1 MKRIKYLFFA
11 VAALAAISCAKEL
24 VETGKPDAEGCYGV
38 YFPEDQEYSGSIDLD
53 PTDPTDLTFT
63 IARTVE
69 NGDIT
74 VPVTVKTSAEGI
86 FAVDPVTFEDG
97 QKEAEFSVH
106 FPSAEIGKTYD
117 CTLLLED
124 PQYVSS
130 YNLNPVS
137 IAFSVS
143 RVKWNRVYGK
153 MVNGVWTRTTEDDA
167 DKVEYGAW
175 RDDIISSLFDLS
187 SPYPVNDSLEV
198 YERDDKPGYYRIP
211 DVYNNYMLYLVYG
224 KRYGIDE
231 FVAGEDYTPG
241 TYSYI
246 DATDPSNIGLPYQR
260 NGAYY
265 GGYGDFIFWSPTET
279 DGSYSY
285 PGTLENGAITFP
297 AKAFDL
303 QMANYS
309 GTYYANYNGK
319 FAFLLPGAVFTDYS
333 LSLKIGSCTEGVIP
347 VGFIAG
353 ADVAK
358 VIYEIYE
365 GKLDDGEIYENTL
378 ALEADSEAKT
388 VDLEKS
394 VVQVSGLKTGI
405 YTVIAVS
412 YSENA
417 GTYTVQKSTS
427 DSFNYIA
434 EGDSVPVVVSA
445 GIGSAE
451 KYTPQGVNT
460 DNSVEVYVYGSD
472 LTDVKMAV
480 VQASQFKAD
489 SASVA
494 ASLLESDSVSD
505 EVLKEING
513 TGYIDVIA
521 GLMPGTEYVLMVY
534 ATNGYEEDII
544 VSETSQYTTGDPLP
558 IYQNFDAADMTD
570 DLCPE
575 TSEGFFGKYN
585 FYAVDK
591 TGKTGLREYISK
603 VTVADNTEIPDSEAD
618 EDGYKDEYVN
628 ISGLFKQVKDYFK
641 DENFDDTMVWDY
653 YGGILYSLG
662 SQTLGQCGGYY
673 MMPWASEA
681 TKGIYNYTFTGWIIG
696 GFVRDGYIAFTGSP
710 SLVSKY
716 NLDFNGIALMVYKDA
731 EYSSPVSYIAWYEDL
746 LLVEESKD
754 DNGVA
759 PKPSS
764 AATAELHR
772 ISDEISSMKFNC
784 VQPEKIQVREAI
796 RNAKKSPRLYS
807 ASANVVGQ
815 RTVKAASFKAVS
827 VEAEKSSPAKG
838 DGSLSLKA
846 KKF

>member
-11 VAALAAISCAKEL
+11 VAALAAVSCAKEL

-38 YFPEDQEYSGSIDLD
+38 YFPEDQAYSGSIDLN

-63 IARTVE
+63 VARTVE

-74 VPVTVKTSAEGI
+74 VPVTVKTSTEGI
-86 FAVDPVTFEDG
+86 FTVDPVTFEDG

-106 FPSAEIGKTYD
+106 FPSAEVGKTYD

-175 RDDIISSLFDLS
+175 RDDIISSLFNLS
-187 SPYPVNDSLEV
+187 SPYPVNDSLKV

-211 DVYNNYMLYLVYG
+211 DVYNNYMLYLLYG
-224 KRYGIDE
+224 KKYGIDD

-241 TYSYI
+241 TYSYV
-246 DATDPSNIGLPYQR
+246 DATDPNNIVLPSQR

-265 GGYGDFIFWSPTET
+265 SGFGDFIFGSITEK
-279 DGSYSY
+279 DGTYSY

-297 AKAFDL
+297 AKAFYV
-303 QMANYS
+303 QMANYT
-309 GTYYANYNGK
+309 GTFYGNYDGK

-333 LSLKIGSCTEGVIP
+333 LSLKIGSCAEGVIP

-365 GKLDDGEIYENTL
+365 GKLDDGEIYEKTL
-378 ALEADSEAKT
+378 ALEADNEAKT
-388 VDLEKS
+388 VDIEKP
-394 VVQVSGLKTGI
+394 VVQVSGLKTGV

-417 GTYTVQKSTS
+417 ATYTVQKSTS
-427 DSFNYIA
+427 ASFNYIA

-460 DNSVEVYVYGSD
+460 DNSVEVYVYGSE

-480 VQASQFKAD
+480 VQAAQYKAD
-489 SASVA
+489 ASSVA
-494 ASLLESDSVSD
+494 ASLLKSASVSD

-521 GLMPGTEYVLMVY
+521 GLVPGTEYVLMVY

-558 IYQNFDAADMTD
+558 IYQSFDASDIADE
-570 DLCPE
+570 LCPA

-585 FYAVDK
+585 FYAVDYY
-591 TGKTGLREYISK
+591 GKTGLREYISK
-603 VTVADNTEIPDSEAD
+603 VTVADSETPDSEVD
-618 EDGYKDEYVN
+618 NYGYKDEYVE
-628 ISGLFKQVKDYFK
+628 ISGMFSELKAEDP
-641 DENFDDTMVWDY
+641 NFDDTMIWDY
-653 YGGILYSLG
+653 YAGVLYSLAQPVG
-662 SQTLGQCGGYY
+662 QYGEYYPYTLYSTDSG
-673 MMPWASEA
+673 
-681 TKGIYNYTFTGWIIG
+681 KRYTSNSCLIG
-696 GFVRDGYIAFTGSP
+696 GFVQDGYLAFVANSEYASTYG
-710 SLVSKY
+710 LT
-716 NLDFNGIALMVYKDA
+716 FNGISLYAYTDA
-731 EYSSPVSYIAWYEDL
+731 NYTSGVGTLCWYEDL

-807 ASANVVGQ
+807 ASANVAGQ
-815 RTVKAASFKAVS
+815 RTVKVASFKAVS

>member
-11 VAALAAISCAKEL
+11 VAALAAVSCAKEL

-74 VPVTVKTSAEGI
+74 VPVTLKTSSEGI
-86 FAVDPVTFEDG
+86 FTLDPVTFEDG

-137 IAFSVS
+137 VAFSVS

-175 RDDIISSLFDLS
+175 RDDILS
-187 SPYPVNDSLEV
+187 SVFNLSYPYQINDSLKV

-211 DVYNNYMLYLVYG
+211 DVYNDYMLYQIYG
-224 KRYGIDE
+224 KKYKRDE

-246 DATDPSNIGLPYQR
+246 DATDPDNIVLPSQR

-265 GGYGDFIFWSPTET
+265 GGYGDFIFYSHT
-279 DGSYSY
+279 DEDGTYPY

-297 AKAFDL
+297 ANAFDV
-303 QMANYS
+303 QIANY
-309 GTYYANYNGK
+309 GPDIFYGNYNGK

-333 LSLKIGSCTEGVIP
+333 LSLKIDSCADGVIP
-347 VGFIAG
+347 VGFFAG
-353 ADVAK
+353 TDVAK
-358 VIYEIYE
+358 VVYEIYE
-365 GKLDDGEIYENTL
+365 GKLDDAEIYENTV
-378 ALEADSEAKT
+378 ALEADQDAKT
-388 VDLEKS
+388 VDLEKPI
-394 VVQVSGLKTGI
+394 VQVSGLTTGI

-412 YSENA
+412 YSEKD
-417 GTYTVQKSTS
+417 GTYTAQKSVS
-427 DSFNYIA
+427 ASFNYIA
-434 EGDSVPVVVSA
+434 QGDSVPVVVSA
-445 GIGSAE
+445 GIGSAA

-460 DNSVEVYVYGSD
+460 DNAVEVYVYGSD
-472 LTDVKMAV
+472 LTAVKMAV
-480 VQASQFKAD
+480 VQKSAVAAD

-494 ASLLESDSVSD
+494 TSLLKSASVSED
-505 EVLKEING
+505 VLKEING
-513 TGYIDVIA
+513 DGYVNVIK

-534 ATNGYEEDII
+534 ATNGYEGKVI
-544 VSETSQYTTGDPLP
+544 VSETSVYTTGDPLP
-558 IYQNFDAADMTD
+558 IYQSFSTSDMTD
-570 DLCPE
+570 ELCPE
-575 TSEGFFGKYN
+575 ASEGFFGKYN
-585 FYAVDK
+585 FYAVDHY
-591 TGKTGLREYISK
+591 GKTGLREYISK
-603 VTVADNTEIPDSEAD
+603 VTVGDSEIPDSEVD
-618 EDGYKDEYVN
+618 DYGLKDEYVN
-628 ISGLFKQVKDYFK
+628 ISGMFKEVNDYFK
-641 DENFDDTMVWDY
+641 DETFDDTMVWDY

-662 SQTLGQCGGYY
+662 SQKLGQCGGYY
-673 MMPWASEA
+673 MMPWACEA
-681 TKGIYNYTFTGWIIG
+681 TEGLFNYEFDDWILG
-696 GFVRDGYIAFTGSP
+696 GFVKEGYIAFVGNP
-710 SLVSKY
+710 NYY
-716 NLDFNGIALMVYKDA
+716 NRYGFDFNGIAIMAYKDA
-731 EYSSPVSYIAWYEDL
+731 EYSSNAGVICYYEDL
-746 LLVEESKD
+746 LLVDETKD

-759 PKPSS
+759 PKTS
-764 AATAELHR
+764 ATTAELHR
-772 ISDEISSMKFNC
+772 ISEEVSTMKFNC
-784 VQPEKIQVREAI
+784 VQPEKIQIREAI
-796 RNAKKSPRLYS
+796 RNARKAPRLYT
-807 ASANVVGQ
+807 ATANVSGQ

-827 VEAEKSSPAKG
+827 VEAEKSSPADG
-838 DGSLSLKA
+838 NGSLSLKA